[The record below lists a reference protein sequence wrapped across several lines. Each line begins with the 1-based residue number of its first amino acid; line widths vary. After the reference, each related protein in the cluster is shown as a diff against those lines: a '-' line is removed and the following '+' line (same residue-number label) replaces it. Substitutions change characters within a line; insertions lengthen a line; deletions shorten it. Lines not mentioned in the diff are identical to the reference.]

1 MKNIHSKKR
10 QRRNYPLIRVGDTV
24 TVISGKDKGATG
36 EVLSIDWRK
45 ERLLVKGVNMVSR
58 HVKPN
63 QQNQQGGIFTVEAS
77 IHYSN
82 VLLYNSSLNRGV
94 RTRVKRVDSGVKQ
107 RICVKT
113 SNVIE

>member
-1 MKNIHSKKR
+1 M
-10 QRRNYPLIRVGDTV
+10 IRVGDTV
-24 TVISGKDKGATG
+24 EVISGKDKGATG
-36 EVLSIDWRK
+36 KVLSVDWQN
-45 ERLLVKGVNMVSR
+45 ERLLVEGINMVSR

-63 QQNQQGGIFTVEAS
+63 QQNQQGGIFTVEAP

-94 RTRVKRVDSGVKQ
+94 RIQVKRVDSGVKQ